1 MVFITSSGLTV
12 NLHYCA
18 DELQKVSLK
27 KENSSCM
34 MEKSNSKKSC
44 ETPNTSIKKI
54 DSCCKDQKIQAKS
67 QTKISDTKAKEQGF
81 FLKSVT
87 FIRSY
92 FTSLFT
98 FENTDEEKQKETEST
113 LFPLL
118 KKGLYILLQQFRN

>member
-18 DELQKVSLK
+18 NELQKASLK

-34 MEKSNSKKSC
+34 MEKALSKKSC

-54 DSCCKDQKIQAKS
+54 DTCCKDQKIQAKS
-67 QTKISDTKAKEQGF
+67 QIKITDNKVKESGF
-81 FLKSVT
+81 FLKSIT
-87 FIRSY
+87 FIKSY
-92 FTSLFT
+92 FESFFT
-98 FENTDEEKQKETEST
+98 FGSSDKDEENEKQDT